1 MNAHEIAVTAV
12 RNPDELEILFE
23 IRRTVFVEEQH
34 VAPEEEYDE
43 FENTSV
49 HYLATYDGTVCG
61 TARRRYTEDG
71 IKLERFAVLE
81 EFRGQGVGKALVRK
95 VLEEIAKEP
104 ESEGKLLYLHAQLA
118 AVHLYEIFGF
128 HITGEKFS
136 EAGIEHYKMTLR
148 HDELAEVLGE

>member
-1 MNAHEIAVTAV
+1 MNSSKIAVTAV
-12 RNPDELEILFE
+12 RNSDELEILFD

-34 VAPEEEYDE
+34 VSPEEEYDE
-43 FENTSV
+43 FENSSV
-49 HYLATYDGTVCG
+49 HYLATFEGTVCG

-118 AVHLYEIFGF
+118 AVHLYELFGF
-128 HITGEKFS
+128 HKVGEQFM
-136 EAGIEHYKMTLR
+136 EADIAHYKMTLR